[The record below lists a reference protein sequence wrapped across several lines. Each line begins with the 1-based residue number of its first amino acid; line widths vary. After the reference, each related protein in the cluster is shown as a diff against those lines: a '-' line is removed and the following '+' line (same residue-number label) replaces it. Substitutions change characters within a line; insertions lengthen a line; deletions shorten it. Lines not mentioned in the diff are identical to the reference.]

1 MMGVEV
7 SHRMKIGLHC
17 SRFTWPGGPA
27 AMGRDLASIAQRA
40 EAAGFYSLSVMD
52 HFFQIQVMG
61 PAEWDM
67 NEAYTTLGFLAG
79 VTERLRLGTVVTGV
93 TYRQPALLVKQ
104 VTTLDVLSGGR
115 AWFGIGAAWFERE
128 HLGLGFP
135 FPPLGERFRRL
146 EETLQIALQLWSGEV
161 KPYQG
166 RYYQLA
172 ETLCSP
178 LPIQKPHPPIMIGG
192 SGEQKTL
199 RLVARYADACNLF
212 THEGADVIKG
222 KLEVLRGHCA
232 AEGRNYDAIEKTVN
246 TRLQLSRDGGN
257 GSQTPAQVLAE
268 WRQLAELG
276 VTWVNCSIPD
286 AHEAGS
292 IELIGQELVPAL
304 AEL

>member
-1 MMGVEV
+1 
-7 SHRMKIGLHC
+7 MKIGLHC
-17 SRFTWPGGPA
+17 NRFTYPGGPA
-27 AMGRDLASIAQRA
+27 EMGQRLATIARRA

-52 HFFQIQVMG
+52 HFFQIQGVG

-93 TYRQPALLVKQ
+93 TYRQPAFLVKQ
-104 VTTLDVLSGGR
+104 VTTLDVLSRGR

-128 HLGLGFP
+128 HRGLGFP
-135 FPPLGERFRRL
+135 FPPLAERFRRL

-161 KPYQG
+161 KPYEG
-166 RYYQLA
+166 HFYQLT

-178 LPIQKPHPPIMIGG
+178 MPIQKPHPPIMIGG
-192 SGEQKTL
+192 GGEQKTL

-212 THEGADVIKG
+212 GREGAEFVRH
-222 KLEVLRGHCA
+222 KLDVLRAHCDT
-232 AEGRNYDAIEKTVN
+232 EGRDYNAIEKSVN
-246 TRLQLSRDGGN
+246 TRLLLSRDGAN
-257 GSQTPAQVLAE
+257 GSQTPAQVVADFK
-268 WRQLAELG
+268 QLSEVG
-276 VTWVNCSIPD
+276 VSWVNCSIPN